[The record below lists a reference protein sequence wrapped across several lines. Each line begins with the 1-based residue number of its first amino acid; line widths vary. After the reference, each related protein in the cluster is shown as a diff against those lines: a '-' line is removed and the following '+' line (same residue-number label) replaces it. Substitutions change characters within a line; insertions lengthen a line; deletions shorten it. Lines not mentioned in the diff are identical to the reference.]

1 MEGEILP
8 LMYEAMPFPTV
19 QYAENQ
25 PVWNMRGQHYHN
37 GYELQLFL
45 EGDRRFFVN
54 DKPYILRSGELFVL
68 APYTVHYSERFKS
81 EKMTRYMIALPL
93 DMFDICLNE
102 RETEYI
108 TAPIKT
114 CIIPLDIHQL
124 EHIKKLAAET
134 MRYNKSLIP
143 VSGKIGLYYNII
155 IAEYVRELMPFAREI
170 IPDPSGVR
178 KEVMKAL
185 EYMHNNVSNS
195 ELKIGDAAAF
205 VHMSSSRFNDV
216 FKAYTGRTFIK
227 YMNKFRCEK
236 IMKQL
241 TATSVPLPELAEQ
254 YGFSS
259 TAHLTRIFREE
270 YGMPPSEFRKR
281 YQRN

>member
-1 MEGEILP
+1 MEGEMLP

-25 PVWNMRGQHYHN
+25 PTWNMRGQHYHN
-37 GYELQLFL
+37 GYELQLLL

-54 DKPYILRSGELFVL
+54 DRPYILHQSELFVL
-68 APYTVHYSERFKS
+68 APYSVHYSEQYKS
-81 EKMTRYMIALPL
+81 KKMTRYMLTLPL
-93 DMFDICLNE
+93 DIFDICLNN
-102 RETEYI
+102 REAEYI
-108 TAPIKT
+108 TTPIKT
-114 CIIPLDIHQL
+114 CIIPLNQNQL
-124 EHIKKLAAET
+124 EHMKRLASET

-155 IAEYVRELMPFAREI
+155 IAEYVRELMPFARVI
-170 IPDPSGVR
+170 IPDSNGVR
-178 KEVMKAL
+178 KEIMKAL
-185 EYMHNNVSNS
+185 EYMHNNVGNS
-195 ELKIGDAAAF
+195 ELKVGDAAAF

-216 FKAYTGRTFIK
+216 FKEYTGKTFTK

-241 TATSVPLPELAEQ
+241 TATSIPLPELSEK

-259 TAHLTRIFREE
+259 AAQLTRIFREE
-270 YGMPPSEFRKR
+270 YGMPPSEYRKT
-281 YQRN
+281 YQKN